1 MRIAVGD
8 STTMP
13 EFPSHA
19 TITVETTD
27 PNTLQKHVKKFQ
39 CEYKSCDRSYT
50 TVGNLRTH
58 MKTHKGRTVLSRTFV
73 TTVSNTNWFNRPT
86 WLNCTYI

>member
-58 MKTHKGRTVLSRTFV
+58 MKTHKGRVVTSRTV
-73 TTVSNTNWFNRPT
+73 VECI
-86 WLNCTYI
+86 LV